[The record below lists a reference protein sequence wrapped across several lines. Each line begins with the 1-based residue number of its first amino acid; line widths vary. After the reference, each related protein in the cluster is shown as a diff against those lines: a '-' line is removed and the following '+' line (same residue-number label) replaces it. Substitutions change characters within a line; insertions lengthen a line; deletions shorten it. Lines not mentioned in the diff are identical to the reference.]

1 VKLNVSSGQ
10 KRPGIETITKENNMK
25 NKVSIIGA
33 GMTGSTTAHWLAERE
48 IADLVLVDVVEGMP
62 QGKALDLQ
70 QALPVIGKDVRVM
83 GSNDYSAT
91 AGSDIVV
98 ITAGLPRK
106 PGMSRDD
113 LLFANAEIVRKAT
126 EETIKYSPEAI
137 FIILTNPLDAMAYLA
152 MKVAGV
158 APQRVVGQAGIL
170 DSARMRAFVAMELGV
185 SVENI
190 HCYVLGG
197 HGDEMVPLTRASNV
211 AGVPLED
218 ILPAGRLEAIVDR
231 TRKGGGEIVSLLK
244 TGSAYYAPAAAIA
257 QMADAIL
264 KDKHLIVPAS
274 AYLQGEY
281 GLNDIFFGV
290 PAQLGRKGVEKVI
303 EYKLSEKELADLQ
316 KSAQGCA
323 ENIAK
328 LK

>member
-1 VKLNVSSGQ
+1 
-10 KRPGIETITKENNMK
+10 MK

-48 IADLVLVDVVEGMP
+48 IADLVLIDILEGMP

-70 QALPVIGKDVRVM
+70 EALPVIGMDVSVT
-83 GSNDYSAT
+83 GSNDYQDT
-91 AGSDIVV
+91 AGSNIIV

-113 LLFANAEIVRKAT
+113 LLFANADIVRKAV
-126 EETIKYSPEAI
+126 EGTIKLSPNAI
-137 FIILTNPLDAMAYLA
+137 YIILTNPLDVMAYLA
-152 MKVAGV
+152 MKVAKIE
-158 APQRVVGQAGIL
+158 PQRVIGQAGIL

-197 HGDEMVPLTRASNV
+197 HGDDMVPLTRASNV

-218 ILPAGRLEAIVDR
+218 ILPAERLEAIVER

-244 TGSAYYAPAAAIA
+244 TGSAYYAPAAAVA
-257 QMADAIL
+257 QMVEAIL
-264 KDKHLIVPAS
+264 KDKHLIVPAA

-281 GLNDIFFGV
+281 GLDDVFFGV
-290 PAQLGRKGVEKVI
+290 PAQLGRKGVEKII
-303 EYKLSEKELADLQ
+303 EYKLGDSEKAALQ
-316 KSAQGCA
+316 KSAQGVA

-328 LK
+328 LNL